1 MGFVP
6 TTRGLMWG
14 AVIGALFFCG
24 AINVGFAAEVNF
36 DFLVDHTTRF
46 LVICFL
52 APVIEEYVFRGMI
65 MDAVGRRWSWRWPA
79 NGGVSLSLANLIA
92 TLLFVGLHY
101 LMRDPLTAVLVALPS
116 LYLGILREQSGRLS
130 VCIGIHSFWNLCWVL
145 LLQEIPLLQY

>member
-24 AINVGFAAEVNF
+24 AINVGFAAKVNV
-36 DFLVDHTTRF
+36 DFLFDHTARF

-65 MDAVGRRWSWRWPA
+65 MDAVVRRWSWRWSA
-79 NGGVSLSLANLIA
+79 NSGVSISLANLIA

-101 LMRDPLTAVLVALPS
+101 LMRDPLTAVLVTLPS

>member
-1 MGFVP
+1 
-6 TTRGLMWG
+6 MWG
-14 AVIGALFFCG
+14 AVIGALFFCV
-24 AINVGFAAEVNF
+24 AINVGFAAEVNV
-36 DFLVDHTTRF
+36 DFLVDHTARF

-65 MDAVGRRWSWRWPA
+65 MDAVGRRWSWRWSA
-79 NGGVSLSLANLIA
+79 NSGVSISLANLIA

-101 LMRDPLTAVLVALPS
+101 LMRDPLTAVLVTLPS

-130 VCIGIHSFWNLCWVL
+130 ACIGIHSFWNLCWVL

>member
-1 MGFVP
+1 
-6 TTRGLMWG
+6 MWG

-36 DFLVDHTTRF
+36 DFLVDHTARF

-65 MDAVGRRWSWRWPA
+65 MDAVGRRWSWRWSA
-79 NGGVSLSLANLIA
+79 NSGVSISLANLIA

-101 LMRDPLTAVLVALPS
+101 LMRDPLTAVLVTLPS

-130 VCIGIHSFWNLCWVL
+130 ACIGIHSFWNLCWVL

>member
-1 MGFVP
+1 
-6 TTRGLMWG
+6 MWG

-24 AINVGFAAEVNF
+24 AINVGFAAKVNV
-36 DFLVDHTTRF
+36 DFLFDHTARF

-65 MDAVGRRWSWRWPA
+65 MDAVGRRWSWRWSA
-79 NGGVSLSLANLIA
+79 NSGVSISLANLIA

-101 LMRDPLTAVLVALPS
+101 LMRDPLTAVLVTLPS

>member
-1 MGFVP
+1 
-6 TTRGLMWG
+6 MWG

-24 AINVGFAAEVNF
+24 AVNVGFAAEVNF
-36 DFLVDHTTRF
+36 DFLVDHTARF

-65 MDAVGRRWSWRWPA
+65 MDAVGRSWSWRWPA
-79 NGGVSLSLANLIA
+79 NGGASLSLANLIA

>member
-24 AINVGFAAEVNF
+24 AINVGFAAKVNV
-36 DFLVDHTTRF
+36 DFLFDHTARF

-65 MDAVGRRWSWRWPA
+65 MDAVGRRWSWRWSA
-79 NGGVSLSLANLIA
+79 NSGVSISLANLIA

-101 LMRDPLTAVLVALPS
+101 LMRDPLTAVLVTLPS

>member
-6 TTRGLMWG
+6 TTKGLMWG

-24 AINVGFAAEVNF
+24 AINVGFAAKVNV
-36 DFLVDHTTRF
+36 DFLFDHTARF

-65 MDAVGRRWSWRWPA
+65 MDAVVRRWSWRWPA
-79 NGGVSLSLANLIA
+79 NGGVSISLANLIA

-101 LMRDPLTAVLVALPS
+101 LMRDPLTAVLVTLPS

>member
-1 MGFVP
+1 
-6 TTRGLMWG
+6 MWG

-24 AINVGFAAEVNF
+24 AINVGFAAKVNV
-36 DFLVDHTTRF
+36 DFLFDHTARF

-65 MDAVGRRWSWRWPA
+65 MDAVGRRWSWRWSA
-79 NGGVSLSLANLIA
+79 NSGVSISLANLIA

-101 LMRDPLTAVLVALPS
+101 LMRDPLTAVLVTLPS
-116 LYLGILREQSGRLS
+116 LYLVILREQSGRLS
-130 VCIGIHSFWNLCWVL
+130 VCFGIHSFWNLCWVL

>member
-36 DFLVDHTTRF
+36 DFLVDHTARF

-65 MDAVGRRWSWRWPA
+65 MDAVGRRWSWRWSA
-79 NGGVSLSLANLIA
+79 NSGVSISLANLIA

-101 LMRDPLTAVLVALPS
+101 LMRDPLTAVLVTLPS

>member
-1 MGFVP
+1 
-6 TTRGLMWG
+6 MWG

-24 AINVGFAAEVNF
+24 AINVGFAAKVNV
-36 DFLVDHTTRF
+36 DFLFDHTARF
-46 LVICFL
+46 QVICFL

-65 MDAVGRRWSWRWPA
+65 MDAVGRRWSWRWSA
-79 NGGVSLSLANLIA
+79 NSGVSISLANLIA

-101 LMRDPLTAVLVALPS
+101 LMRDPLTAVLVTLPS

>member
-1 MGFVP
+1 
-6 TTRGLMWG
+6 MWG

-24 AINVGFAAEVNF
+24 AVNVGFAAEVNF
-36 DFLVDHTTRF
+36 DFLVDHTARF

-79 NGGVSLSLANLIA
+79 NGGASLSLANLIA

-101 LMRDPLTAVLVALPS
+101 LMRDPLTAVLVALQRVCRVLTTS
-116 LYLGILREQSGRLS
+116 LK
-130 VCIGIHSFWNLCWVL
+130 
-145 LLQEIPLLQY
+145 

>member
-24 AINVGFAAEVNF
+24 AINVGFAAKVNV
-36 DFLVDHTTRF
+36 DFLFDHTARF

-65 MDAVGRRWSWRWPA
+65 MDAVVRRWSWRWPA
-79 NGGVSLSLANLIA
+79 NGGVSISLANLIA

-101 LMRDPLTAVLVALPS
+101 LMRDPLTAVLVTLPS

>member
-1 MGFVP
+1 
-6 TTRGLMWG
+6 MWG

-24 AINVGFAAEVNF
+24 AINVGFAAKVNV
-36 DFLVDHTTRF
+36 DFLFDHTARF

-65 MDAVGRRWSWRWPA
+65 MDAVGRRWSWRWSWRWSA
-79 NGGVSLSLANLIA
+79 NSGVSISLANLIA
-92 TLLFVGLHY
+92 TLLFLGLHY
-101 LMRDPLTAVLVALPS
+101 LMRDPLTAVLVTLPS

>member
-1 MGFVP
+1 
-6 TTRGLMWG
+6 MWG

-36 DFLVDHTTRF
+36 DFLVDHTARF

-65 MDAVGRRWSWRWPA
+65 MDAVGRRWSWRWSWRWSA
-79 NGGVSLSLANLIA
+79 NSGVSISLANLIA

-101 LMRDPLTAVLVALPS
+101 LMRDPLTAVLVTLPS

>member
-1 MGFVP
+1 
-6 TTRGLMWG
+6 MWG

-24 AINVGFAAEVNF
+24 AINVGFAAKVNVV
-36 DFLVDHTTRF
+36 FLFDHTARF

-65 MDAVGRRWSWRWPA
+65 MDAVGRRWSWRWSA
-79 NGGVSLSLANLIA
+79 NSGVSISLANLIA

-101 LMRDPLTAVLVALPS
+101 LMRDPLTAVLVTLPS